1 MAKTKKYSSFRDFY
15 EDEGRKGKPKLDE
28 SKKQK
33 DKFKHQ
39 TKFIDPKN
47 IYPFGQDGAPYV
59 QHGDHRRCSLGA
71 R

>member
-47 IYPFGQDGAPYV
+47 KFTKGSW
-59 QHGDHRRCSLGA
+59 RCS
-71 R
+71 

>member
-15 EDEGRKGKPKLDE
+15 EDESRAKKPKLNE

-39 TKFIDPKN
+39 TKFIDPHNLKEDDWDE
-47 IYPFGQDGAPYV
+47 FEEFDKV
-59 QHGDHRRCSLGA
+59 K
-71 R
+71 

>member
-15 EDEGRKGKPKLDE
+15 EDEGRARKPKLNE

-47 IYPFGQDGAPYV
+47 IIQDDWDEFEEFDKVKYPTK
-59 QHGDHRRCSLGA
+59 
-71 R
+71 

>member
-15 EDEGRKGKPKLDE
+15 EDEGRARKPKLNE

-39 TKFIDPKN
+39 TKFIDPQNLKDDDWDE
-47 IYPFGQDGAPYV
+47 FEEFDDV
-59 QHGDHRRCSLGA
+59 K
-71 R
+71 